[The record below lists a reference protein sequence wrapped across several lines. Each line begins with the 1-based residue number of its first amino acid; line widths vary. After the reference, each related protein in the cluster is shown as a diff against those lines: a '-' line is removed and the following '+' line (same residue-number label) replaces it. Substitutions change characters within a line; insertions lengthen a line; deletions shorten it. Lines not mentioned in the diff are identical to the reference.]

1 MRLPLF
7 IARRYLI
14 SKKSHNLINVIS
26 LISVVGLSVGT
37 MALIVVLSV
46 FNGFEDVIKSLYTT
60 FNADIQITPS
70 YGKTISFNEFPSEK
84 IKNIDGVVS
93 ITEVVEEDA
102 LFRYRDKQH
111 IARIKGVSDGFVESS
126 RIDTM
131 TVAGTFVLQE
141 GDIDFAVSGAG
152 IAWYLDIY
160 PQNITTLLSIYV
172 PRRGSASSFNF
183 ENAFNSGSLHPAG
196 VFSVQQEFDEK
207 YVFVPIRF
215 ARKLLDYND
224 EVTSVEIRL
233 SSGSDEIQ
241 KEIIQELGSDYIVKN
256 RYQQNESLFKL
267 LKSEKTAIFFILL
280 FILVL
285 SSFNMIGSISILI
298 IEKKKDIGILTG
310 MGANLSLI
318 KRIFFT
324 EGMLISLVGSITG
337 LLLGFIILFLQQ
349 YYGILQLGNSEG
361 DFVISSYPVSMQ
373 VTDFIYVFITV
384 LSIGFIA
391 TIYPVSILTKRLV
404 ENKSTKNY
412 SS

>member
-70 YGKTISFNEFPSEK
+70 YGKTISFYEFPSEK